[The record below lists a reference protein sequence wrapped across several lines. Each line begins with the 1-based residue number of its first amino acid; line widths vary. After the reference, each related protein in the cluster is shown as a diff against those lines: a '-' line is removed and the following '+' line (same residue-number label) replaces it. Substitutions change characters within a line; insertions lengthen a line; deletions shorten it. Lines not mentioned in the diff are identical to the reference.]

1 MNRQDPRT
9 IARVFGW
16 LFVAT
21 FVTSIP
27 AYFILYAPV
36 RDDPGLIT
44 GTGADPT
51 ASVALGAALEVF
63 LIIANVGTAVVVYPI
78 LKRQSEIGAVGY
90 VGARLVECIFIAIGI
105 ISLLTFLFMR
115 QEGTADAAVGETL
128 VAIYDR
134 AFLVG
139 PGFFAGLANGVI
151 LGYLMYRSGLVPR
164 GMAMLG
170 LIGGPLVMASG
181 IAIMFD
187 VTERGSTLQGIA
199 TIPEFFW
206 SSRSA
211 STASSRASGLHPSS
225 PWMRQSPSRRALR
238 AKGSRASSPV
248 FPCGSDLP
256 GVRSLGVQRFVALP
270 QWGQFGSSSKRFDP
284 LYPDERRVA
293 PARAKAE
300 KSPSL
305 IVRGRSGGRV
315 AQLLREHSA
324 STEYLQVPAASV

>member
-1 MNRQDPRT
+1 VNPQNPQT

-21 FVTSIP
+21 FATSIP

-36 RDDPGLIT
+36 RDNPGLIT

-90 VGARLVECIFIAIGI
+90 VSARIVEGIFIAIGI
-105 ISLLTFLFMR
+105 ISLLTFLLMR
-115 QEGTADAAVGETL
+115 QEGTADAAVGEAF

-134 AFLVG
+134 AFLIG
-139 PGFFAGLANGVI
+139 PGFFAGFANGLI

-164 GMAMLG
+164 GMAIVG

-181 IAIMFD
+181 IAIMFN
-187 VTERGSTLQGIA
+187 VIERGSTLQGIA

-206 SSRSA
+206 ELSLGIYCIVKGFR
-211 STASSRASGLHPSS
+211 PS
-225 PWMRQSPSRRALR
+225 PILAMDGAVRVPESPSA
-238 AKGSRASSPV
+238 
-248 FPCGSDLP
+248 
-256 GVRSLGVQRFVALP
+256 
-270 QWGQFGSSSKRFDP
+270 
-284 LYPDERRVA
+284 ER
-293 PARAKAE
+293 E
-300 KSPSL
+300 G
-305 IVRGRSGGRV
+305 I
-315 AQLLREHSA
+315 
-324 STEYLQVPAASV
+324 